1 MQQSLGLQV
10 GGREQGECARRGAW
24 SPLAQLPDAPGATV
38 FENLKLKTSRRQE
51 ALE

>member
-10 GGREQGECARRGAW
+10 GGGEQGGCARGGAR
-24 SPLAQLPDAPGATV
+24 SPLAQLLDAPGATV